1 MTQRN
6 PITVALLSL
15 VTLGIYYIVWL
26 VKTKGEMNEK
36 GAEIPT
42 AWLIIIPF
50 VNIYWLWKYCQG
62 VEKVT
67 DNQLSTVLAFV
78 VLWLLSIIGQ
88 AIVQDAFNK
97 VGAPA
102 TPAASPPPPPP
113 PPA

>member
-1 MTQRN
+1 MTNRN
-6 PITVALLSL
+6 PIAVALLSL
-15 VTLGIYYIVWL
+15 FTLGIYAIVWF
-26 VKTKGEMNEK
+26 VKTKGEMNAK

-50 VNIYWLWKYCQG
+50 ANIYWYWKYCQG

-67 DNQLSTVLAFV
+67 DEKLGTVLAFV
-78 VLWLLSIIGQ
+78 VLLLLSVIGQ

-102 TPAASPPPPPP
+102 APSASATPPPPG
-113 PPA
+113 